1 MTLKRLLIFIPLLLI
16 AGLLQSYFWVPT
28 YENQTTGNPQ
38 RLRKYIEGSTAD
50 AQILNPILNAD
61 TASSNITG
69 YVFEGLLDL
78 DENLNLRGR
87 LATDWHITENAYLLV
102 NPQKRLPDGT
112 PATGP
117 ELVQRITR
125 ALESGNLPKLT
136 GVLLSVRLLPPES
149 RTQTLTLAEKDAQ
162 GRPAPAKI
170 AVTVEVPERLAFSL
184 SRVDQ
189 DFFTRLQ
196 PILGEHYL
204 EDFPYEQ
211 HLRLMYDM
219 MALAFQSDTT
229 RIATFITAHDG
240 DDRPYPFIGVSDGHH
255 TLSHHQNDQA
265 KKEKIAKINRFHT
278 EQFAYFLDK
287 LKSVK
292 EGNGFQIPGV
302 RGS

>member
-1 MTLKRLLIFIPLLLI
+1 MRNEARSQESEARRRNAKKKPGARSQKPEEKGTGMGRSLSLLSVSVPVHSAISTPHSAFLIHNGGTARGTQICDTRHSAMTLKRLLIFIPLLLI

-117 ELVQRITR
+117 EL
-125 ALESGNLPKLT
+125 
-136 GVLLSVRLLPPES
+136 
-149 RTQTLTLAEKDAQ
+149 
-162 GRPAPAKI
+162 
-170 AVTVEVPERLAFSL
+170 
-184 SRVDQ
+184 
-189 DFFTRLQ
+189 
-196 PILGEHYL
+196 
-204 EDFPYEQ
+204 
-211 HLRLMYDM
+211 
-219 MALAFQSDTT
+219 
-229 RIATFITAHDG
+229 
-240 DDRPYPFIGVSDGHH
+240 
-255 TLSHHQNDQA
+255 
-265 KKEKIAKINRFHT
+265 
-278 EQFAYFLDK
+278 
-287 LKSVK
+287 
-292 EGNGFQIPGV
+292 
-302 RGS
+302 